1 MKPTTPLA
9 ATCTFALL
17 LSVLAQ
23 PALTAGE
30 IRERITPAQM
40 LQRQASTEWKSS
52 EEGGAPRDPRAK
64 SPAKQSVIEQS
75 VILCDGTYWTL
86 VPIGSVLHV
95 PAKHQD
101 RVVKQPAG
109 KLLNWQQ
116 FLGRNRSW
124 LGTEDVD
131 IATAAGQT
139 PITKEAESTWAQRG
153 SVVVAVHRGGAI
165 SVKRPEPEA
174 ETKAAPAAKP
184 EKS

>member
-1 MKPTTPLA
+1 MNPTSPG
-9 ATCTFALL
+9 ATNRTFALL
-17 LSVLAQ
+17 LCLFAQ
-23 PALTAGE
+23 PALLAGE
-30 IRERITPAQM
+30 IRDRITPAQM
-40 LQRQASTEWKSS
+40 RQLQAGTEWQT
-52 EEGGAPRDPRAK
+52 GGEAGAARDPRAK
-64 SPAKQSVIEQS
+64 SPAKQSIIEQS

-95 PAKHQD
+95 PENHRE

-116 FLGRNRSW
+116 FLVRNRSW

-131 IATAAGQT
+131 VATAAGRK
-139 PITKEAESTWAQRG
+139 PIAEETESTWAKRG

-174 ETKAAPAAKP
+174 KP